1 MTNSKEI
8 LLQAKKQGIA
18 LGAFNA
24 GNLEIVKA
32 VVAAAKAKKSPII
45 IEASQGE
52 IDHFGMENFLSV
64 VKKLSQGLSSPIL
77 TNFDHGPGLEE
88 CQAAIEA
95 GFDLVHFDGS
105 QLPLEEN
112 LKITK
117 ILLQQA
123 KEKGVL
129 IEAEINPIANRS
141 QVYSQDPKTVQSQ
154 HEYTDPQMAHD
165 FVAETKVDLLAVFV
179 GNLHGVYP
187 SPPRLDLERL
197 KLISQ
202 ETDCFLSL
210 HGGSGLSPDDI
221 KMAIA
226 VGKIVKI
233 NINTELRVAFKE
245 TLSNVLKGSEE
256 LAVYKL
262 MPPVEA
268 AIQNAVEE
276 KIDLFRQGALNQ
288 EEASDEI

>member
-1 MTNSKEI
+1 VSQSKEVLI
-8 LLQAKKQGIA
+8 RARKQGIA

-32 VVAAAKAKKSPII
+32 VVAAAKAKNSPAI
-45 IEASQGE
+45 IEASSGE
-52 IDHFGMENFLSV
+52 VNHFGMENFLSV
-64 VKKLSQGLSSPIL
+64 VKNLSQGLSFPIL

-105 QLPLEEN
+105 SLPLEEN

-117 ILLQQA
+117 ILVEQA
-123 KEKGVL
+123 KEKGILV
-129 IEAEINPIANRS
+129 EAEIDPIANRS
-141 QVYSQDPKTVQSQ
+141 QIYSQDPETVQSQ
-154 HEYTDPQMAHD
+154 HKYTDPQMAHD
-165 FVAETKVDLLAVFV
+165 FVAETGVELLAVFV

-187 SPPRLDLERL
+187 SLPRLDLERL

-210 HGGSGLSPDDI
+210 HGGSGLVPDDI
-221 KMAIA
+221 KIAIA
-226 VGKIVKI
+226 VGRIVKI
-233 NINTELRVAFKE
+233 NVNTELRVAFKE

-256 LAVYKL
+256 LAIYKL

-268 AIQNAVEE
+268 AVQNVVEE
-276 KIDLFRQGALNQ
+276 KISLFGQNA
-288 EEASDEI
+288 